1 MFFFVLGVLLTLS
14 LFLFQLLPFVLQL
27 ILTSL
32 ETVSHENVLQVV
44 FFVQEPLCCHLFGH
58 VFSFFKFSLCFL
70 CPLLTTLV
78 YCQFLPPFF
87 QYRTRSLGRLQPE
100 QLDILR
106 SQESIVD
113 DFHFHFHH
121 VPRTWILFG
130 STHPVSNFHIHS
142 MNCQEVLQLR
152 AVFKFASHCL
162 HCHFLMGFYHVFE
175 DLSNV
180 RLFQVI

>member
-130 STHPVSNFHIHS
+130 INTPCQQLSHPFH
-142 MNCQEVLQLR
+142 E
-152 AVFKFASHCL
+152 
-162 HCHFLMGFYHVFE
+162 
-175 DLSNV
+175 LSGGV
-180 RLFQVI
+180 AALCCF